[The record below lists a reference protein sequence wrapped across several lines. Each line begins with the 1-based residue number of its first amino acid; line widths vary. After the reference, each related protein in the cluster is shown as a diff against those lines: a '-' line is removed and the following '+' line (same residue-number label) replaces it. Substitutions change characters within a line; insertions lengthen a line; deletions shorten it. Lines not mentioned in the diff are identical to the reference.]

1 MLSFI
6 RTDSTNT
13 DFQSLVSLL
22 DADLRIRDG
31 EEHAFYAQYN
41 KTQDIR
47 NVIVAYEDGK
57 AVACGAFKY
66 FEDSCVEIK
75 RMFTL
80 PEYRG
85 RAIGLKLLTELEKW
99 AAELNCKE
107 CVLETGIK
115 QPEAI
120 RLYTKAGYTRI
131 ENYGQYAGVENSVCM
146 KKKLQLIFE

>member
-1 MLSFI
+1 MTSFI
-6 RTDSTNT
+6 RTDSTNP
-13 DFQSLVSLL
+13 DFQTLVALL

-47 NVIVAYEDGK
+47 NVIVAYDGTK

-66 FEDSCVEIK
+66 YEDSCVEIK

-85 RAIGLKLLTELEKW
+85 KAIGLKLLTELEKW
-99 AAELNCKE
+99 AAELNYGQCI
-107 CVLETGIK
+107 LETGIK

-120 RLYTKAGYTRI
+120 RLYTKAGYSRI

-146 KKKLQLIFE
+146 KKKL

>member
-1 MLSFI
+1 MIDFH
-6 RTDSTNT
+6 RTDSTNS
-13 DFQSLVSLL
+13 DFQSLVALL

-47 NVIVAYEDGK
+47 NVIVVYEEGK

-66 FEDSCVEIK
+66 YEDSCVEIK

-80 PEYRG
+80 PDYRG
-85 RAIGLKLLTELEKW
+85 KAIGLKLLTELENW
-99 AAELNCKE
+99 AAELNYKQ
-107 CVLETGIK
+107 CVLETGVK

-120 RLYTKAGYTRI
+120 RLYTKAGYTQI

-146 KKKLQLIFE
+146 KKTL